1 MAKRGE
7 NIYQRKNGRWEG
19 KYVRG
24 RADGRIRYGY
34 LTGSSYEEVLRR
46 KQDKLREMEKNE
58 NCVSS
63 KSLLLSD
70 VSERWMKSR
79 RGILKE
85 TTLGK
90 YDSIL
95 KNYILPQYGDRRVDS
110 LSEDEVRFWL
120 EGLRLPDDPDA
131 CGISAKSVNG
141 VASVLRLVLQYA
153 RTYFNIL
160 VPELMDV
167 HIKQDK
173 KQIEILS
180 RSEQNLL
187 EEYLLENMDPGNLGI
202 MSSLYTGIRLGEVC
216 ALRWGSINQTD
227 GLLDIH
233 ATMSR
238 IKTKDP
244 AQKTRIII
252 TPPKSGC
259 SVRQIPIPSCLLE
272 LMGLMRMPDECFFLT
287 SNDKKYMD
295 PRTLQNHFQSALKK
309 CGIGP
314 VKFHTLRHTF
324 ATRCVELGFDV
335 KSLSEILGHASVT
348 ITMNRYVHPTIVMK
362 KDYMDR
368 LSLTHPGNGIR

>member
-7 NIYQRKNGRWEG
+7 NIYQRKDGRWEG
-19 KYVRG
+19 KYIRG
-24 RADGRIRYGY
+24 RVEGRIRYGY
-34 LTGSSYEEVLRR
+34 LTGNSYEEVLRR
-46 KQDKLREMEKNE
+46 KQDKLREMEKVGSSVPSNPLL
-58 NCVSS
+58 VSAV
-63 KSLLLSD
+63 SD
-70 VSERWMKSR
+70 RWMESR

-90 YDSIL
+90 YDSVL
-95 KNYILPQYGDRRVDS
+95 KNYILPQYGGRRIDS
-110 LSEDEVRFWL
+110 ISEDEVRLWL
-120 EGLRLPDDPDA
+120 EDLRLPDNPDV
-131 CGISAKSVNG
+131 CGISAKSANG

-153 RTYFNIL
+153 RTYCNIPA
-160 VPELMDV
+160 PELLDV

-216 ALRWGSINQTD
+216 ALRWGNINQAD
-227 GLLDIH
+227 GLLDVH

-244 AQKTRIII
+244 AQKTRIVI

-287 SNDKKYMD
+287 RNDKKYMD
-295 PRTLQNHFQSALKK
+295 PRTLQNHFQNALKK

-362 KDYMDR
+362 KDYMNR
-368 LSLTHPGNGIR
+368 LSLTSSGNGIR